1 MRTTVSTLTTTI
13 VLVRHGET
21 DWNRERR
28 FQGHADVPLNDEGRR
43 QARELAD
50 RLADETYAAAYSS
63 PLRRAIETAQIL
75 ASQLRFEVEPR
86 DGLKEV
92 DVGSWSGLTTTEVE
106 SRFPEG
112 FRRWSRDWSG
122 GWTDGET
129 YDELGRRVVADLLA
143 IAKRHPSERVLA
155 VTHGGAIRAVLA
167 AIAGLSFESG
177 RAVIAFVENCAVV
190 ELAVRGGK
198 LERVD

>member
-1 MRTTVSTLTTTI
+1 MATTI

-50 RLADETYAAAYSS
+50 RLSGARYAAAYSS
-63 PLRRAIETAQIL
+63 PLRRAFETAQII
-75 ASQLRFEVEPR
+75 ASPLGLEIEPR
-86 DGLKEV
+86 ERLMEV
-92 DVGSWSGLTTTEVE
+92 DVGSWSGLTTAEVE
-106 SRFPEG
+106 SRYPEG
-112 FRRWSRDWSG
+112 FRHWSDHRAG

-129 YDELGRRVVADLLA
+129 YDELGRRDVADLHALA
-143 IAKRHPSERVLA
+143 TRHPDERLLA

-177 RAVIAFVENCAVV
+177 RAAIPFVENCAVV
-190 ELAVRGGK
+190 ELAVRDAK

>member
-1 MRTTVSTLTTTI
+1 MATTL

-50 RLADETYAAAYSS
+50 RLVGETYAAAYSS
-63 PLRRAIETAQIL
+63 PLSRALETAQIL
-75 ASQLRFEVEPR
+75 ASSLHVEVEPR
-86 DGLKEV
+86 AGLMEV
-92 DVGSWSGLTTTEVE
+92 DVGSWSGLTTAEVE

-112 FRRWSRDWSG
+112 FRRWAADRSG

-129 YDELGRRVVADLLA
+129 YDELGRRVVADLLTVA
-143 IAKRHPSERVLA
+143 ERHPSERILA

-167 AIAGLSFESG
+167 AIAGLSFESS
-177 RAVIAFVENCAVV
+177 RTEIAFVENCAVV
-190 ELAVRGGK
+190 EVAVRDGE
-198 LERVD
+198 LQRVD

>member
-1 MRTTVSTLTTTI
+1 MATTL

-43 QARELAD
+43 QALELAD
-50 RLADETYAAAYSS
+50 RLAGETYAAAYSS
-63 PLRRAIETAQIL
+63 PLKRAIETAQIL
-75 ASQLRFEVEPR
+75 ASRLHFEIEPR
-86 DGLKEV
+86 GGLMEV
-92 DVGSWSGLTTTEVE
+92 DVGSWSGLTTAEVE

-112 FRRWSRDWSG
+112 FRRWADDSSG

-129 YDELGRRVVADLLA
+129 YDELGRRVVADLFT
-143 IAKRHPSERVLA
+143 IAARHPDEQVLA

-177 RAVIAFVENCAVV
+177 RTAIAFVENCAVV
-190 ELAVRGGK
+190 KLAARDGK

>member
-1 MRTTVSTLTTTI
+1 MATTI

-43 QARELAD
+43 QALELAD
-50 RLADETYAAAYSS
+50 RLAGEAYSAAYSS
-63 PLRRAIETAQIL
+63 PLKRALETAQIL
-75 ASQLRFEVEPR
+75 ASRLGFEIEQR
-86 DGLKEV
+86 ENLKEV
-92 DVGSWSGLTTTEVE
+92 DVGSWCGLTTTEVE
-106 SRFPEG
+106 RRYPEG
-112 FRRWSRDWSG
+112 FRRWARDWSG
-122 GWTDGET
+122 GWPDGET
-129 YDELGRRVVADLLA
+129 YDDLGRRVVADLQT
-143 IAKRHPSERVLA
+143 IAARHPEGRVLA

-177 RAVIAFVENCAVV
+177 RSAIAFVENCAVV

>member
-1 MRTTVSTLTTTI
+1 MPATI

-21 DWNRERR
+21 DWNREHR

-43 QARELAD
+43 QANELAD
-50 RLADETYAAAYSS
+50 RLAGETYAAAYSS
-63 PLRRAIETAQIL
+63 PLRRAVETAQIL
-75 ASQLRFEVEPR
+75 AARLHFEVEPR

-92 DVGSWSGLTTTEVE
+92 DVGSWSGLTTAEVE

-112 FRRWSRDWSG
+112 FRRWADDWSG

-129 YDELGRRVVADLLA
+129 YDELGRRVVADLHS
-143 IAKRHPSERVLA
+143 IAEQHPGERVLA
-155 VTHGGAIRAVLA
+155 VTHGGAIRSVLA
-167 AIAGLSFESG
+167 AIAGLSFDSG
-177 RAVIAFVENCAVV
+177 RTAIAFVENCAIV
-190 ELAVRGGK
+190 EVAVRDGK

>member
-1 MRTTVSTLTTTI
+1 M
-13 VLVRHGET
+13 RHGET

-28 FQGHADVPLNDEGRR
+28 FQGQADVPLNREGRR

-50 RLADETYAAAYSS
+50 RLAGETYAAAYSS

-75 ASQLRFEVEPR
+75 ASRLHFEIESR
-86 DGLKEV
+86 DALKEV
-92 DVGSWSGLTTTEVE
+92 DVGSWSGLTTTELE
-106 SRFPEG
+106 SRYPQG
-112 FRRWSRDWSG
+112 FRRWADDWSG

-129 YDELGRRVVADLLA
+129 YDELGRRVVADLFT
-143 IAKRHPSERVLA
+143 IARRHPGERVLA

-177 RAVIAFVENCAVV
+177 RTAIAFVENCAVV